1 MVLQAND
8 QETVRPGY
16 SVGQDVF
23 PARKPGT
30 PSRYQVAAVCGFLLL
45 AVAMVFGQTVCHEF
59 INFDDDQYAY
69 ENRHVSQGLTMPGV
83 AWAFCDRHAANWHP
97 LTWLSLMLD
106 CQLYGLSAGG
116 CHLTNVLLHAAAA
129 ILLFLLLWRMTGGF
143 WPSALVAGLFAVHPL
158 RTESVAWVAERK
170 DVLSGL
176 FFVLTVGAYAG
187 YVRRPFSLVRYL
199 AVMFSFALGLMAK
212 PMLVTLPLLLLLLDY
227 WPLRRLTSAAA
238 ETPAPGNGR
247 GGRWS
252 LPAERVLEKVP
263 LLLLVAASAL
273 VTLWAQAEAV
283 LPADYYPRWWRIGN
297 ALISYVAYL
306 GQFFYPLGLAIV
318 YPRPGLALPLW
329 RIFGALFLLGSITA
343 AALIWRRRCPYLLV
357 GWLWYLAALVPVI
370 GLVQVGSQTMA
381 DRFTYLPQIGLAI
394 ALAWAM
400 ADGCRGFL
408 HRRGMCSGAA
418 TLLLVVLAGCAWRQ
432 TCFWCDSKT
441 LWTHALAC
449 TARNGVAHHALGA
462 VLLKQRRIDEAIPHF
477 QQAMEIAPGDAGS
490 HFNMGIILQSRGQI
504 EEALRQFRM
513 AVELK
518 PKVAEFRAALGDFLI
533 NRGQLDEAIVHLR
546 KAVEIQPDFAVAHY
560 HVAGALARRG
570 RLDEA
575 IAHYQKSLEIEPRY
589 VAANGSLGDCFA
601 AQGNFDEAIRHYQ
614 VVLQMNPHDVQGHI
628 QLGNVL
634 SRQGRPRAA
643 EGYFRQALQREPAN
657 AEACLGLGVTLEQQ
671 GKTTEALRCYQAFLH
686 GRPDE
691 PDILNNRAW
700 ILATHPDPKLR
711 NGTEAV
717 GAAERAVKLS
727 PGKVDFGDTL
737 ATAYAEAGR
746 FPDALATARKALRV
760 AEQQHNRALADAL
773 RSRIALYE
781 AGKPYRQTLPAST
794 RPPKP
799 LRTKQ

>member
-1 MVLQAND
+1 
-8 QETVRPGY
+8 
-16 SVGQDVF
+16 
-23 PARKPGT
+23 
-30 PSRYQVAAVCGFLLL
+30 
-45 AVAMVFGQTVCHEF
+45 
-59 INFDDDQYAY
+59 
-69 ENRHVSQGLTMPGV
+69 
-83 AWAFCDRHAANWHP
+83 
-97 LTWLSLMLD
+97 
-106 CQLYGLSAGG
+106 
-116 CHLTNVLLHAAAA
+116 
-129 ILLFLLLWRMTGGF
+129 
-143 WPSALVAGLFAVHPL
+143 
-158 RTESVAWVAERK
+158 
-170 DVLSGL
+170 
-176 FFVLTVGAYAG
+176 
-187 YVRRPFSLVRYL
+187 
-199 AVMFSFALGLMAK
+199 
-212 PMLVTLPLLLLLLDY
+212 
-227 WPLRRLTSAAA
+227 
-238 ETPAPGNGR
+238 
-247 GGRWS
+247 
-252 LPAERVLEKVP
+252 
-263 LLLLVAASAL
+263 
-273 VTLWAQAEAV
+273 
-283 LPADYYPRWWRIGN
+283 
-297 ALISYVAYL
+297 
-306 GQFFYPLGLAIV
+306 
-318 YPRPGLALPLW
+318 
-329 RIFGALFLLGSITA
+329 
-343 AALIWRRRCPYLLV
+343 
-357 GWLWYLAALVPVI
+357 
-370 GLVQVGSQTMA
+370 
-381 DRFTYLPQIGLAI
+381 
-394 ALAWAM
+394 
-400 ADGCRGFL
+400 
-408 HRRGMCSGAA
+408 
-418 TLLLVVLAGCAWRQ
+418 
-432 TCFWCDSKT
+432 
-441 LWTHALAC
+441 
-449 TARNGVAHHALGA
+449 
-462 VLLKQRRIDEAIPHF
+462 
-477 QQAMEIAPGDAGS
+477 
-490 HFNMGIILQSRGQI
+490 
-504 EEALRQFRM
+504 
-513 AVELK
+513 
-518 PKVAEFRAALGDFLI
+518 
-533 NRGQLDEAIVHLR
+533 
-546 KAVEIQPDFAVAHY
+546 
-560 HVAGALARRG
+560 VAGALARRG